1 MSLSELLPILAI
13 HLFALGTASVVAGI
27 LSRREPLKRLAL
39 ALTLLAF
46 LAQTILIGHTLWV
59 SGPAAFT
66 RAMYVLLLAWS
77 FTFVGLMLWV
87 WWGKRYEALLLVVSP
102 LALLMFLAAVLLR
115 HDEAPLPPILSGMTF
130 SIHIAAT
137 FISLGLLALA
147 FCAGIL
153 FLLQEKA
160 IKGKN
165 RLSGFQKDLPA
176 LSALDR
182 INAFA
187 ASIGFPL
194 FTIGLLFG
202 FISARLTWGT
212 LLSGDPKELVSILAW
227 MLYAW
232 LFHQRLAQGR
242 QGRKPAILAVWIF
255 GVCVF
260 SFVAVNLFMTSHH
273 SFMQA
278 PL

>member
-13 HLFALGTASVVAGI
+13 HLFALGTVSVVAGI

-46 LAQTILIGHTLWV
+46 LAQTTLIGHTLWV

-66 RAMYVLLLAWS
+66 RAMYVLLLAWG

-87 WWGKRYEALLLVVSP
+87 WWGKRYETLLLVVSP

-115 HDEAPLPPILSGMTF
+115 HDEAPLPPVLSGMTF
-130 SIHIAAT
+130 SIHITAT
-137 FISLGLLALA
+137 FISLGVLALA
-147 FCAGIL
+147 FGAGIL
-153 FLLQEKA
+153 FLVQERS

-182 INAFA
+182 INAFSQSGCCS
-187 ASIGFPL
+187 ASSPPG
-194 FTIGLLFG
+194 
-202 FISARLTWGT
+202 
-212 LLSGDPKELVSILAW
+212 
-227 MLYAW
+227 
-232 LFHQRLAQGR
+232 
-242 QGRKPAILAVWIF
+242 
-255 GVCVF
+255 
-260 SFVAVNLFMTSHH
+260 
-273 SFMQA
+273 
-278 PL
+278 